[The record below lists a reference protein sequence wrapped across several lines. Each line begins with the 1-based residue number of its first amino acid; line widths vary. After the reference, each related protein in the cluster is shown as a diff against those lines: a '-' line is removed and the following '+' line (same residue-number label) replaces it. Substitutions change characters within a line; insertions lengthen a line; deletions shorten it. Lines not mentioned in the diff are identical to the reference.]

1 MGPIVRLVGS
11 GIGLASEA
19 IAARKASKAD
29 KAKAQTQASSTSQ
42 AFSHSS
48 APSASREPSPE
59 PPAYSS
65 LDPSSTDYGLVEAH
79 DEDHA
84 RQLIDKGHAVPW
96 DEPHEGQHEDAED
109 DDDEAYVRRT
119 PFDSTLYY
127 SSHKMYRVILVM
139 LSASLMRNY

>member
-29 KAKAQTQASSTSQ
+29 KERAQAQASSTPRGPSFPP
-42 AFSHSS
+42 A

-65 LDPSSTDYGLVEAH
+65 LDPSSADYGLVEAH

-84 RQLIDKGHAVPW
+84 RQLIQNGHAVPW
-96 DEPHEGQHEDAED
+96 NDPHEGHHEDEEN
-109 DDDEAYVRRT
+109 DDEAYVRRV
-119 PFDSTLYY
+119 SQ
-127 SSHKMYRVILVM
+127 
-139 LSASLMRNY
+139 